1 MFEKWY
7 RYLFIELAIIL
18 ISAILI
24 CSQPVHVSKEKGKSI
39 TLELLEEL
47 VGIPGPSRHEGAV
60 ARRMAEIMESWDIPV
75 SLDSEENWVIGSIPG
90 SGPKISLIAHID
102 EPGFFLTKVD
112 NKNTATFHGV
122 FFAPVWNRAE
132 LAKFLTYEE
141 LSEAP
146 VIRNPDGEA
155 ILELYVPGWDA
166 SFPLL
171 SWKAGSVKHQHIT
184 VHLNKEQ
191 AKAARA
197 ALRTGDR
204 INAINKNGL
213 YRVSDPLL
221 GEMVIGSPLD
231 NRVSMALILSLAYH
245 YKDLAIEVRPN
256 LYIVGRPRE
265 EMGASLRI
273 PDIAD
278 SDLVVVVD
286 PPAMHFYSALGGGP
300 VIIWNQERTPEWL
313 VDIFMKLPRHEGLS
327 DFPPTKRRKESF
339 FKDEVQV
346 FKAKVQGL
354 LTVAIDDAG
363 PNVPCFYIGPTMLR
377 YHTSQEKMAVTDI
390 EECEKLMIAL
400 LDHIAKRIIG
410 EPASTELRRI

>member
-1 MFEKWY
+1 MYTKWH
-7 RYLFIELAIIL
+7 RHLFIKLVVVLTA
-18 ISAILI
+18 AILI
-24 CSQPVHVSKEKGKSI
+24 CSQPVHISKKTGESI
-39 TLELLEEL
+39 AFEMLEEL
-47 VGIPGPSRHEGAV
+47 IGIPGPSMHEGAV
-60 ARRMAEIMESWDIPV
+60 ARRMAEIMEGWDIPV
-75 SLDSEENWVIGSIPG
+75 SLDNKENWVIGNIPG

-102 EPGFFLTKVD
+102 EPGFVLTKVD
-112 NKNTATFHGV
+112 DKNTATFQGV

-146 VIRNPDGEA
+146 VVRNPDGEA

-171 SWKAGSVKHQHIT
+171 SWKVGSVKHQRIT
-184 VHLNKEQ
+184 VHFNQEQ

-231 NRVSMALILSLAYH
+231 NRVSMALILSLAHH
-245 YKDLAIEVRPN
+245 YKNLAIEARPN

-278 SDLVVVVD
+278 SDLVVIVD

-300 VIIWNQERTPEWL
+300 VIVWNQERTPRWL
-313 VDIFMKLPRHEGLS
+313 VDIFMKLPRYEGLS
-327 DFPPTKRRKESF
+327 DFPPTKRKYESI
-339 FKDEVQV
+339 FKDEVQI

-354 LTVAIDDAG
+354 LTVVADDAG
-363 PNVPCFYIGPTMLR
+363 PDVPCFYIGPTMLR
-377 YHTSQEKMAVTDI
+377 YHTSQEKIAVADI
-390 EECEKLMIAL
+390 EECEKLMMAI
-400 LDHIAKRIIG
+400 LDHIAV
-410 EPASTELRRI
+410 STEIKTESDLSY